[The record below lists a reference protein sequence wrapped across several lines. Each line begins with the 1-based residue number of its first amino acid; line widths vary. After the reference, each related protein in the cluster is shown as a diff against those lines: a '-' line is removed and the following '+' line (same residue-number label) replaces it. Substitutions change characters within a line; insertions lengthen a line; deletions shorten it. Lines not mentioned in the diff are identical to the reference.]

1 MVTKLVK
8 RFLGIY
14 ETCTFITIHTEAH
27 VLSVSMVL
35 AGKEEVLRL
44 HPDLAGR
51 LTDEGKLTKDSFRE
65 QQSAGLHN
73 LTPEEKVKMNQLN
86 AR

>member
-1 MVTKLVK
+1 MV
-8 RFLGIY
+8 
-14 ETCTFITIHTEAH
+14 
-27 VLSVSMVL
+27 S

-44 HPDLAGR
+44 HPDLAGH
-51 LTDEGKLTKDSFRE
+51 LADEGKLTKDSLRE

-73 LTPEEKVKMNQLN
+73 LTQEEKAQMHQLN